1 LGLSCVVAMKLELSI
16 LKRIVS
22 RASGLKGEYIFSVVD
37 FDKAENYPM
46 NFVCLLPKNLQTE
59 SNPNRTFL
67 KIFGKESNRVAV
79 ELLTKALKSESDV
92 GVRGEIEK
100 RLKALE
106 PKPTTKCATCGC
118 VFEPRKYGHFLQR
131 VCRKCRYKSSSSQ

>member
-22 RASGLKGEYIFSVVD
+22 RASGVKEEYIFSVVD

-100 RLKALE
+100 RLKALQ
-106 PKPTTKCATCGC
+106 PK
-118 VFEPRKYGHFLQR
+118 H
-131 VCRKCRYKSSSSQ
+131 S